1 MANTKGLFSP
11 TARRD
16 FLPMSG
22 LPTLLMGGQTLNVDL
37 SRSGRPAKGCFRTL
51 LTSPSC
57 SLEPSPPGSPPG
69 SPPAPPFKEKGGTC
83 LFSNKV
89 GNQIK
94 EKPKKDFLGL
104 F

>member
-1 MANTKGLFSP
+1 MARWEAGVNEFEELVAHLGFDRL
-11 TARRD
+11 AIRR
-16 FLPMSG
+16 
-22 LPTLLMGGQTLNVDL
+22 V
-37 SRSGRPAKGCFRTL
+37 
-51 LTSPSC
+51 
-57 SLEPSPPGSPPG
+57 EPSDAAAPGVPPGSPPG